1 MHFWMHFHTFLR
13 SREHGG
19 NPQKH
24 PIKNPKQISQA
35 KTLAP
40 TERGSFCI
48 AENLINTDS
57 RNSRQNIIYPLN
69 RTPRGKTHAPE
80 RSLTIH
86 SLLGLKKY
94 VIRYR
99 YAIIVSFC
107 LVALTNGILL
117 ISPKILQMVFDEL
130 ERAFRE
136 PDFTVSPGRILFFA
150 LLVFGVALLA
160 GILRF
165 AQRRIIQGVARQME
179 FHLRADFF
187 LHLQKLS
194 AAYYDNVRTGDLMTR
209 ATSDLNAIRM
219 VLSSAVMYI
228 ADATI
233 FFGLALV
240 IMLRIDVSLTLVA
253 LLPYPFLAVLI
264 RSLGKRLHAHYEG
277 IQEAFSTLNT
287 KVQENLSGV
296 RVVKAYTLEASEVD
310 HFKELNQE
318 FVDRNHRQ
326 IRLMTFFFPLFR
338 FLPGIGGVVLLW
350 MGGLHVIQQKITL
363 GDFVAFSA
371 YLMML
376 VRPMITLG
384 FIVNTFERGAA
395 SMARIQAILDEKP
408 EIFDDEQVEWGIRNI
423 NGEIEFRN
431 LNFDY
436 PDGTPVLK
444 DINLKIERG
453 MTLAI
458 VGGTGSGKSTLVNLI
473 PRIRQAERGTVF
485 VDGTDIQDIP
495 LRVLRSNIGFVE
507 QEPFLFS
514 DYLRNNITYG
524 LETADDEEV
533 KEAAHTADLLEQ
545 IEEFPDGLETFLGER
560 GITISGG
567 QRQRSALARAII
579 IKPKILILDDAFA
592 NVDTQTEDTILSR
605 LDEIMKDRTTILISH
620 RISTVKNADHI
631 IVLNDGSIVETG
643 THEQLIAH
651 NGIYAGIYETQLL
664 QEELEEF

>member
-1 MHFWMHFHTFLR
+1 M
-13 SREHGG
+13 
-19 NPQKH
+19 
-24 PIKNPKQISQA
+24 
-35 KTLAP
+35 
-40 TERGSFCI
+40 
-48 AENLINTDS
+48 
-57 RNSRQNIIYPLN
+57 
-69 RTPRGKTHAPE
+69 
-80 RSLTIH
+80 
-86 SLLGLKKY
+86 
-94 VIRYR
+94 V
-99 YAIIVSFC
+99 
-107 LVALTNGILL
+107 LTNGLLL
-117 ISPKILQMVFDEL
+117 ISPKILEMVFNEL
-130 ERAFRE
+130 EQTWRSKNDPNFE
-136 PDFTVSPGRILFFA
+136 GPVFTVSQGRILFFA
-150 LLVFGVALLA
+150 ALIFGIALFA

-165 AQRRIIQGVARQME
+165 IQRRTIQGVARQME
-179 FHLRADFF
+179 FHIRADFF

-219 VLSSAVMYI
+219 VLSSAVMYT
-228 ADATI
+228 ADAI
-233 FFGLALV
+233 VFFGFALV
-240 IMLRIDVSLTLVA
+240 IMLRIDPTLTAVA
-253 LLPYPFLAVLI
+253 LLPYPILAVLI

-296 RVVKAYTLEASEVD
+296 RVVKAYTLEASEIE
-310 HFKELNQE
+310 HFQELNQE
-318 FVDRNHRQ
+318 FVNRNHRQ

-350 MGGLHVIQQKITL
+350 LGGNHVIDGKITL
-363 GDFVAFSA
+363 GEFVAFSA

-395 SMARIQAILDEKP
+395 SMERIQAILNEKP
-408 EIFDDEQVEWGIRNI
+408 EIFDGEQVKRDIKNI
-423 NGEIEFRN
+423 EGEIEFRN

-436 PDGTPVLK
+436 PDGTPVLRN
-444 DINLKIERG
+444 INLKVERG

-458 VGGTGSGKSTLVNLI
+458 VGGTGSGKTTLVNLI
-473 PRIRQAERGTVF
+473 PRIRQAARGTVF
-485 VDGTDIQDIP
+485 VDGVDIQDIP
-495 LRVLRSNIGFVE
+495 LSVLRSNIGFVE

-524 LETADDEEV
+524 LETADDEAV

-545 IEEFPDGLETFLGER
+545 IEEFPNGLETFLGER

-605 LDEIMKDRTTILISH
+605 LSEIMKNRTTILISH
-620 RISTVKNADHI
+620 RISTVKDADC
-631 IVLNDGSIVETG
+631 IVVLDDGSIVETG
-643 THEQLIAH
+643 THEQLLEQ
-651 NGIYAGIYETQLL
+651 NGIYAGIHETQLL

>member
-1 MHFWMHFHTFLR
+1 
-13 SREHGG
+13 
-19 NPQKH
+19 
-24 PIKNPKQISQA
+24 
-35 KTLAP
+35 
-40 TERGSFCI
+40 
-48 AENLINTDS
+48 
-57 RNSRQNIIYPLN
+57 
-69 RTPRGKTHAPE
+69 
-80 RSLTIH
+80 
-86 SLLGLKKY
+86 
-94 VIRYR
+94 VI
-99 YAIIVSFC
+99 V
-107 LVALTNGILL
+107 TNGILL
-117 ISPKILQMVFDEL
+117 ISPKILQSVFDEL
-130 ERAFRE
+130 ERAFRD

-150 LLVFGVALLA
+150 LLLFGVALFA

-165 AQRRIIQGVARQME
+165 AQRRIIQGVARQTE

-219 VLSSAVMYI
+219 VLSSAIMYT
-228 ADATI
+228 ADAI
-233 FFGLALV
+233 VFFGLALA
-240 IMLRIDVSLTLVA
+240 IMLQIDVSLTIVA
-253 LLPYPFLAVLI
+253 LLPYPILALLI
-264 RSLGKRLHAHYEG
+264 RSLGRRLHAHYEG
-277 IQEAFSTLNT
+277 IQAAFSTLNT

-296 RVVKAYTLEASEVD
+296 RVVKAYTLEASEVE
-310 HFKELNQE
+310 HFQELNHE
-318 FVDRNHRQ
+318 FVERNHRQ

-338 FLPGIGGVVLLW
+338 FLPGIGGMVLLW
-350 MGGLHVIQQKITL
+350 MGGLHVIEGKITL

-371 YLMML
+371 YLGML

-395 SMARIQAILDEKP
+395 SMDRMNAILNEKP
-408 EIFDDEQVEWGIRNI
+408 EIFDGEQVKWGIKDI
-423 NGEIEFRN
+423 EGEIEFRN

-473 PRIRQAERGTVF
+473 PRIRQAERGAIF
-485 VDGTDIQDIP
+485 IDGIDIQDIP
-495 LRVLRSNIGFVE
+495 LNVLRSNIGFVE

-524 LETADDEEV
+524 LETTDDEEV
-533 KEAAHTADLLEQ
+533 KSAAHTADLLEQ

-592 NVDTQTEDTILSR
+592 NVDTQTEDTILNR
-605 LDEIMKDRTTILISH
+605 LAEIMKDRTTILISH

-631 IVLNDGSIVETG
+631 IVLNEGSIVETG
-643 THEQLIAH
+643 THEELIEH
-651 NGIYAGIYETQLL
+651 NGIYNGIYETQLL
-664 QEELEEF
+664 QEELEEL

>member
-1 MHFWMHFHTFLR
+1 M
-13 SREHGG
+13 
-19 NPQKH
+19 
-24 PIKNPKQISQA
+24 I
-35 KTLAP
+35 
-40 TERGSFCI
+40 
-48 AENLINTDS
+48 
-57 RNSRQNIIYPLN
+57 
-69 RTPRGKTHAPE
+69 
-80 RSLTIH
+80 
-86 SLLGLKKY
+86 
-94 VIRYR
+94 
-99 YAIIVSFC
+99 
-107 LVALTNGILL
+107 LTNGLLL
-117 ISPKILQMVFDEL
+117 ISPEILQRVFDEL
-130 ERAFRE
+130 QRAIE
-136 PDFTVSPGRILFFA
+136 DPNFTLSPRRILFFG
-150 LLVFGVALLA
+150 LLIFGVAFFA

-194 AAYYDNVRTGDLMTR
+194 TSYYDNVRTGDLMTR

-219 VLSSAVMYI
+219 VLSSAIMYT
-228 ADATI
+228 ADAI
-233 FFGLALV
+233 VFFGLALT
-240 IMLRIDVSLTLVA
+240 IMLQIDATLTVVA
-253 LLPYPFLAVLI
+253 LLPYPILAVLI
-264 RSLGKRLHAHYEG
+264 RSLGKRLHAHYES

-296 RVVKAYTLEASEVD
+296 RVVKAYTLEASEVE
-310 HFKELNQE
+310 HFRELNHE
-318 FVDRNHRQ
+318 FVERNHRQ

-350 MGGLHVIQQKITL
+350 MGGLHVIEGKISL

-395 SMARIQAILDEKP
+395 SMDRMNAVLNEKP
-408 EIFDDEQVEWGIRNI
+408 EIFDGEQVKWGIKNI
-423 NGEIEFRN
+423 EGEIEFRN

-444 DINLKIERG
+444 DINLKIGRG

-473 PRIRQAERGTVF
+473 PRIRQAERGTIF
-485 VDGTDIQDIP
+485 IDGVDIQDIP
-495 LRVLRSNIGFVE
+495 LNVLRSNIGFVE

-524 LETADDEEV
+524 LEAADDEEV
-533 KEAAHTADLLEQ
+533 KAAAHSADLLAQ

-605 LDEIMKDRTTILISH
+605 LDEIMKNRTTILISH

-664 QEELEEF
+664 QEELEQL

>member
-1 MHFWMHFHTFLR
+1 
-13 SREHGG
+13 
-19 NPQKH
+19 
-24 PIKNPKQISQA
+24 
-35 KTLAP
+35 
-40 TERGSFCI
+40 
-48 AENLINTDS
+48 
-57 RNSRQNIIYPLN
+57 
-69 RTPRGKTHAPE
+69 
-80 RSLTIH
+80 
-86 SLLGLKKY
+86 
-94 VIRYR
+94 
-99 YAIIVSFC
+99 
-107 LVALTNGILL
+107 
-117 ISPKILQMVFDEL
+117 MVFDEL

-150 LLVFGVALLA
+150 LLIFGIALFA

-165 AQRRIIQGVARQME
+165 GQRRIIHGVARQME

-194 AAYYDNVRTGDLMTR
+194 AAYYDDVRTGDLMTR
-209 ATSDLNAIRM
+209 ATSDLNSIRM
-219 VLSSAVMYI
+219 VLSSAVMYT

-233 FFGLALV
+233 FFGFALV
-240 IMLRIDVSLTLVA
+240 IMLRIDASLTVVA
-253 LLPYPFLAVLI
+253 LLPYPILAVLI
-264 RSLGKRLHAHYEG
+264 RSLGQRLHARYEA
-277 IQEAFSTLNT
+277 IQEGFSILNT

-296 RVVKAYTLEASEVD
+296 RVVKAYTLETSEID
-310 HFKELNQE
+310 HFQELNHD
-318 FVDRNHRQ
+318 FVERNHRQ
-326 IRLMTFFFPLFR
+326 IRLMAFFFPLFR

-350 MGGLHVIQQKITL
+350 MGGLHVIEGKITL
-363 GDFVAFSA
+363 GDFVAFGA

-395 SMARIQAILDEKP
+395 SMDRMNAILDEKP
-408 EIFDDEQVEWGIRNI
+408 EIFDDEQVKWGIRDI
-423 NGEIEFRN
+423 EGEIEFRN
-431 LNFDY
+431 LNFAY
-436 PDGTPVLK
+436 PDGSPVLK

-473 PRIRQAERGTVF
+473 PRIRQAGRGAVF
-485 VDGTDIQDIP
+485 IDGIDIQDVP
-495 LRVLRSNIGFVE
+495 LKVLRSNIGFVE

-514 DYLRNNITYG
+514 DYLQNNITYG
-524 LETADDEEV
+524 IETANREEV
-533 KEAAHTADLLEQ
+533 RDAAHTADLLDQ

-631 IVLNDGSIVETG
+631 IVLNDGSVVEAG
-643 THEQLIAH
+643 THEQLLEH
-651 NGIYAGIYETQLL
+651 NGIYAGVYETQLL
-664 QEELEEF
+664 QEELEEL

>member
-1 MHFWMHFHTFLR
+1 MGTVCVYRKRLLR
-13 SREHGG
+13 R
-19 NPQKH
+19 
-24 PIKNPKQISQA
+24 
-35 KTLAP
+35 T
-40 TERGSFCI
+40 
-48 AENLINTDS
+48 ENLINTDS
-57 RNSRQNIIYPLN
+57 RNSRQNIIYSLN
-69 RTPRGKTHAPE
+69 RIPRGKTHLPE
-80 RSLTIH
+80 RSPTIR

-136 PDFTVSPGRILFFA
+136 PDFTVSSGRVLFFG
-150 LLVFGVALLA
+150 LLVFGVALVA

-318 FVDRNHRQ
+318 FVNRNHRQ

-350 MGGLHVIQQKITL
+350 MGGLHVIEQKITL

-395 SMARIQAILDEKP
+395 SMERIQAILDEKP
-408 EIFDDEQVEWGIRNI
+408 EIFDDEQVEWGIRDLE
-423 NGEIEFRN
+423 GEIEFRN

-453 MTLAI
+453 TTLAI

-643 THEQLIAH
+643 THEQLIEH

-664 QEELEEF
+664 QEELEDF

>member
-1 MHFWMHFHTFLR
+1 
-13 SREHGG
+13 
-19 NPQKH
+19 
-24 PIKNPKQISQA
+24 
-35 KTLAP
+35 
-40 TERGSFCI
+40 
-48 AENLINTDS
+48 
-57 RNSRQNIIYPLN
+57 
-69 RTPRGKTHAPE
+69 
-80 RSLTIH
+80 
-86 SLLGLKKY
+86 
-94 VIRYR
+94 
-99 YAIIVSFC
+99 
-107 LVALTNGILL
+107 
-117 ISPKILQMVFDEL
+117 MVFDEL
-130 ERAFRE
+130 ELAWKSNYDPTYE
-136 PDFTVSPGRILFFA
+136 GPILTVSQGRILFFA
-150 LLVFGVALLA
+150 LLIFGVALFA

-165 AQRRIIQGVARQME
+165 IQRRVIQGVARQME

-219 VLSSAVMYI
+219 VLSSAVMYT
-228 ADATI
+228 ADATV

-240 IMLRIDVSLTLVA
+240 IMLRIDATLTLVT
-253 LLPYPFLAVLI
+253 LLPYPILAILI
-264 RSLGKRLHAHYEG
+264 RSLGKQLHAHYES

-296 RVVKAYTLEASEVD
+296 RVVKAYTLEASEID
-310 HFKELNQE
+310 HFQELNHE

-326 IRLMTFFFPLFR
+326 IRLMSFFFPLFR
-338 FLPGIGGVVLLW
+338 FLPGVGGVVLLG
-350 MGGLHVIQQKITL
+350 MGGLHVVEGKITL
-363 GDFVAFSA
+363 GDFAAFSV

-395 SMARIQAILDEKP
+395 SMGRIQAILDEKP
-408 EIFDDEQVEWGIRNI
+408 EIFDGEQVKWGIKDI
-423 NGEIEFRN
+423 EGEIEFRN
-431 LNFDY
+431 LNFAY

-444 DINLKIERG
+444 NINLKIERG

-473 PRIRQAERGTVF
+473 PRIRQTERGTVF
-485 VDGTDIQDIP
+485 IDGIDIQDIP

-524 LETADDEEV
+524 LETADNEEV
-533 KEAAHTADLLEQ
+533 KAAAHTADLLEQ
-545 IEEFPDGLETFLGER
+545 IEEFPNGLETFLGER

-579 IKPKILILDDAFA
+579 IKPQILILDDAFA

-643 THEQLIAH
+643 THEQLLEH
-651 NGIYAGIYETQLL
+651 NGIYAGIHETQLL
-664 QEELEEF
+664 QEELEEL

>member
-1 MHFWMHFHTFLR
+1 M
-13 SREHGG
+13 
-19 NPQKH
+19 
-24 PIKNPKQISQA
+24 
-35 KTLAP
+35 
-40 TERGSFCI
+40 
-48 AENLINTDS
+48 
-57 RNSRQNIIYPLN
+57 
-69 RTPRGKTHAPE
+69 
-80 RSLTIH
+80 
-86 SLLGLKKY
+86 
-94 VIRYR
+94 
-99 YAIIVSFC
+99 
-107 LVALTNGILL
+107 ILL
-117 ISPKILQMVFDEL
+117 ISPMILQTVVDEL
-130 ERAFRE
+130 EHAWRSAYDATFE
-136 PDFTVSPGRILFFA
+136 GAAFTVSQGRILFFA
-150 LLVFGVALLA
+150 LLIFGVAFFA

-165 AQRRIIQGVARQME
+165 IQRHTIQGVARQME

-219 VLSSAVMYI
+219 VLSSAVMYT
-228 ADATI
+228 ADATV

-240 IMLRIDVSLTLVA
+240 IMLRIDASLTLVA
-253 LLPYPFLAVLI
+253 LLPYPVLAVLI
-264 RSLGKRLHAHYEG
+264 RFLGKRLHAHYEG
-277 IQEAFSTLNT
+277 IQEAVSVMNT

-296 RVVKAYTLEASEVD
+296 RVVKAYTLEASEIE
-310 HFKELNQE
+310 HFQELNQE
-318 FVDRNHRQ
+318 FVNRNHRQ

-338 FLPGIGGVVLLW
+338 FLPGISGVVLVW
-350 MGGLHVIQQKITL
+350 MGGLHVIQGKISL
-363 GDFVAFSA
+363 GDFFALSA

-395 SMARIQAILDEKP
+395 SMERIQAILDEKP
-408 EIFDDEQVEWGIRNI
+408 EIFDDEQVKWGIKDI
-423 NGEIEFRN
+423 EGEIEFRN
-431 LNFDY
+431 LNFAY

-444 DINLKIERG
+444 NINLKVERG

-485 VDGTDIQDIP
+485 VDGVDIQDIP
-495 LRVLRSNIGFVE
+495 LNVLRSNIGVVE

-533 KEAAHTADLLEQ
+533 KDAAHTADLLAQ
-545 IEEFPDGLETFLGER
+545 IEEFPDGLETILGER
-560 GITISGG
+560 GMTISGG

-605 LDEIMKDRTTILISH
+605 LAEIMKNRTTILISH
-620 RISTVKNADHI
+620 RISTVKDADQI

-643 THEQLIAH
+643 THQQLVEQ

-664 QEELEEF
+664 QEELEAF

>member
-1 MHFWMHFHTFLR
+1 
-13 SREHGG
+13 
-19 NPQKH
+19 
-24 PIKNPKQISQA
+24 
-35 KTLAP
+35 
-40 TERGSFCI
+40 
-48 AENLINTDS
+48 
-57 RNSRQNIIYPLN
+57 
-69 RTPRGKTHAPE
+69 
-80 RSLTIH
+80 
-86 SLLGLKKY
+86 
-94 VIRYR
+94 
-99 YAIIVSFC
+99 
-107 LVALTNGILL
+107 
-117 ISPKILQMVFDEL
+117 MVFDEL
-130 ERAFRE
+130 QRTFED
-136 PDFTVSPGRILFFA
+136 PNFTVSSGRVLFFGA
-150 LLVFGVALLA
+150 LVFGVAFFA

-219 VLSSAVMYI
+219 VLSSAVMYT
-228 ADATI
+228 ADAI
-233 FFGLALV
+233 VFFGFALV
-240 IMLRIDVSLTLVA
+240 IMLRIDVSLTVVA
-253 LLPYPFLAVLI
+253 LLPYPILAVLI
-264 RSLGKRLHAHYEG
+264 RSLGKRLHVHYEG

-296 RVVKAYTLEASEVD
+296 RVVKAYTVEESEVG
-310 HFKELNQE
+310 HFQELNQE

-350 MGGLHVIQQKITL
+350 MGGLHVIEGTITL
-363 GDFVAFSA
+363 GEFVAFSA

-384 FIVNTFERGAA
+384 FIVNTFARGEA
-395 SMARIQAILDEKP
+395 SMDRIQAILDEKP
-408 EIFDDEQVEWGIRNI
+408 EIFDAKDVKWELKAIE
-423 NGEIEFRN
+423 GEIEFRN

-436 PDGTPVLK
+436 PDGTPVLR
-444 DINLKIERG
+444 DINLKIKRG

-473 PRIRQAERGTVF
+473 PRIRQTERGTIF
-485 VDGTDIQDIP
+485 IDGVDIQDIP
-495 LRVLRSNIGFVE
+495 LSVLRSNIGFVE

-514 DYLRNNITYG
+514 DYLRNNIAYG
-524 LETADDEEV
+524 LETPDEEQIR
-533 KEAAHTADLLEQ
+533 EAAHTADLLDQ

-579 IKPKILILDDAFA
+579 IRPKILILDDAFA

-605 LDEIMKDRTTILISH
+605 LDEIMKNRTTILISH

-631 IVLNDGSIVETG
+631 IVLNDGSITETG
-643 THEQLIAH
+643 THEQLIEQ

-664 QEELEEF
+664 QEELEEL

>member
-1 MHFWMHFHTFLR
+1 M
-13 SREHGG
+13 
-19 NPQKH
+19 
-24 PIKNPKQISQA
+24 I
-35 KTLAP
+35 
-40 TERGSFCI
+40 
-48 AENLINTDS
+48 
-57 RNSRQNIIYPLN
+57 
-69 RTPRGKTHAPE
+69 TPE
-80 RSLTIH
+80 
-86 SLLGLKKY
+86 
-94 VIRYR
+94 
-99 YAIIVSFC
+99 
-107 LVALTNGILL
+107 
-117 ISPKILQMVFDEL
+117 ILQRVFDEL
-130 ERAFRE
+130 QQAVED
-136 PDFTVSPGRILFFA
+136 PNFTISPGRILFFA
-150 LLVFGVALLA
+150 MLIFGVALFA

-165 AQRRIIQGVARQME
+165 AQRRIIQGVARQTE

-219 VLSSAVMYI
+219 VLSSAIMYT
-228 ADATI
+228 ADAI
-233 FFGLALV
+233 VFFGFALT
-240 IMLRIDVSLTLVA
+240 IMLQIDATLTVVA
-253 LLPYPFLAVLI
+253 LLPYPILAVLI

-277 IQEAFSTLNT
+277 IQESFSTLNT

-318 FVDRNHRQ
+318 FVNRNHRQ

-338 FLPGIGGVVLLW
+338 FLPGIGGLVLLW
-350 MGGLHVIQQKITL
+350 MGGLHVIEGQITL

-371 YLMML
+371 YLGML

-395 SMARIQAILDEKP
+395 SMERIQAILDEKP
-408 EIFDDEQVEWGIRNI
+408 EIFDDEQVEWGIKNI
-423 NGEIEFRN
+423 EGEIEFRN

-444 DINLKIERG
+444 NINLKIERG
-453 MTLAI
+453 TTLAI

-485 VDGTDIQDIP
+485 VDGVDIQDIP
-495 LRVLRSNIGFVE
+495 LRTLRSNIGFVE

-524 LETADDEEV
+524 LETADDEKV

-545 IEEFPDGLETFLGER
+545 IEEFPNGLETFLGER

-605 LDEIMKDRTTILISH
+605 LDQIMKDRTTILISH

-631 IVLNDGSIVETG
+631 IVLNDGNIVETG
-643 THEQLIAH
+643 THEQLVEH

>member
-1 MHFWMHFHTFLR
+1 M
-13 SREHGG
+13 
-19 NPQKH
+19 
-24 PIKNPKQISQA
+24 
-35 KTLAP
+35 
-40 TERGSFCI
+40 
-48 AENLINTDS
+48 
-57 RNSRQNIIYPLN
+57 
-69 RTPRGKTHAPE
+69 
-80 RSLTIH
+80 
-86 SLLGLKKY
+86 
-94 VIRYR
+94 
-99 YAIIVSFC
+99 
-107 LVALTNGILL
+107 
-117 ISPKILQMVFDEL
+117 ILQTIFDEL
-130 ERAFRE
+130 ELTFRE
-136 PDFTVSPGRILFFA
+136 PDFTVSPGRILFFSM
-150 LLVFGVALLA
+150 LIFGVALFA

-165 AQRRIIQGVARQME
+165 VQRRTIQGVARRME
-179 FHLRADFF
+179 YHLRADFF
-187 LHLQKLS
+187 IHLQKLS
-194 AAYYDNVRTGDLMTR
+194 AAYYDDVRTGDLMTR

-219 VLSSAVMYI
+219 VLSSAVMYT
-228 ADATI
+228 ADAI
-233 FFGLALV
+233 VFFGFALA
-240 IMLRIDVSLTLVA
+240 IMLRIDATLTVVA
-253 LLPYPFLAVLI
+253 LLPYPGLAVLI
-264 RSLGKRLHAHYEG
+264 LFLGKRLHVHYEG
-277 IQEAFSTLNT
+277 IQEAFSVLNT

-296 RVVKAYTLEASEVD
+296 RVVKAYTLEASEIE
-310 HFKELNQE
+310 HFQELNQE

-350 MGGLHVIQQKITL
+350 MGGLHVIEGKITL

-371 YLMML
+371 YLAML

-395 SMARIQAILDEKP
+395 SMDRMNAILNEKP
-408 EIFDDEQVEWGIRNI
+408 EIFDGEQVKWSIKDIE
-423 NGEIEFRN
+423 GEIEFRN
-431 LNFDY
+431 LNFHY

-458 VGGTGSGKSTLVNLI
+458 VGGTASGKSTLVKLI
-473 PRIRQAERGTVF
+473 PRIRQAERGTIF
-485 VDGTDIQDIP
+485 IDGVDIQDIP
-495 LRVLRSNIGFVE
+495 LNVLRSNIGFVE

-533 KEAAHTADLLEQ
+533 REAAQTADLLEQ

-592 NVDTQTEDTILSR
+592 SVDTQTEDTILSR
-605 LDEIMKDRTTILISH
+605 LAEIMKDRTTILISH

-631 IVLNDGSIVETG
+631 IVLNEGSIVETG
-643 THEQLIAH
+643 THEQLLEH

-664 QEELEEF
+664 QEELEEL

>member
-1 MHFWMHFHTFLR
+1 M
-13 SREHGG
+13 
-19 NPQKH
+19 
-24 PIKNPKQISQA
+24 
-35 KTLAP
+35 
-40 TERGSFCI
+40 
-48 AENLINTDS
+48 
-57 RNSRQNIIYPLN
+57 
-69 RTPRGKTHAPE
+69 
-80 RSLTIH
+80 
-86 SLLGLKKY
+86 
-94 VIRYR
+94 
-99 YAIIVSFC
+99 IV
-107 LVALTNGILL
+107 TNGILL
-117 ISPKILQMVFDEL
+117 ISPKILQSVFDEL
-130 ERAFRE
+130 ERSFRD

-150 LLVFGVALLA
+150 LLIFGIAFFA

-165 AQRRIIQGVARQME
+165 VQRRIIQGVARQME

-194 AAYYDNVRTGDLMTR
+194 AAYYNDVRTGDLMTR

-219 VLSSAVMYI
+219 VLSSAVMYT
-228 ADATI
+228 ADAI
-233 FFGLALV
+233 VFFGLALT
-240 IMLRIDVSLTLVA
+240 IMLRIDTTLTLVA
-253 LLPYPFLAVLI
+253 LLPYPILAVLI

-296 RVVKAYTLEASEVD
+296 RVVKAYTLEASEIE
-310 HFKELNQE
+310 HFQELNRE

-338 FLPGIGGVVLLW
+338 FLPGIGIVVLLW
-350 MGGLHVIQQKITL
+350 MGGLHVIEDKMSL
-363 GDFVAFSA
+363 GNFVAFNA

-376 VRPMITLG
+376 IRPMITLG

-395 SMARIQAILDEKP
+395 SMDRMNAVLNEKP
-408 EIFDDEQVEWGIRNI
+408 EIFDGEQVKWSIKDLE
-423 NGEIEFRN
+423 GEIEFRN

-458 VGGTGSGKSTLVNLI
+458 VGGTASGKSTLVKLI
-473 PRIRQAERGTVF
+473 PRIRQAERGTIF
-485 VDGTDIQDIP
+485 IDGVDIQDIP
-495 LRVLRSNIGFVE
+495 LNVLRSNIGFVE

-524 LETADDEEV
+524 LETAEDEEV
-533 KEAAHTADLLEQ
+533 RDAAHTADLLEQ

-592 NVDTQTEDTILSR
+592 SVDTQTEDTILSR
-605 LDEIMKDRTTILISH
+605 LAEIMKDRTTILISH

-631 IVLNDGSIVETG
+631 IVLNEGSIVETG
-643 THEQLIAH
+643 THEQLLEH
-651 NGIYAGIYETQLL
+651 HGIYAGIHETQLL
-664 QEELEEF
+664 QEELEEL